1 MHTEDI
7 ILTSNI
13 IFEVVKYYMCKI
25 LYSVP
30 LIHDINR
37 FTVNI
42 RILTAIAMA
51 TEKIKYLQ
59 TPVAYVDLSLKL
71 LRLF

>member
-1 MHTEDI
+1 MHTQDI
-7 ILTSNI
+7 ILNSYI
-13 IFEVVKYYMCKI
+13 IFEVIKYYMCKI

-30 LIHDINR
+30 LIHDING

-42 RILTAIAMA
+42 CVLIAIAKA

-59 TPVAYVDLSLKL
+59 TAVAYVDLSLKL